1 MKIKKNA
8 AFTLIELLVVVLIIG
23 ILAAVALPQYQTAV
37 KKARYMQLVT
47 VGKSMKDAFE
57 RYYLANSTYPQYWSE
72 LDIQMAGCTESSSAA
87 YMLWCPDFSADMYG
101 GTSKNL
107 IFYSNAN
114 ANKPDG
120 GASASG
126 SMVYSI
132 YLDQSEHPG
141 RRTCSGNERVCKS
154 LGGTLLSGAGS
165 SGTYLLP

>member
-1 MKIKKNA
+1 MKKNA

-87 YMLWCPDFSADMYG
+87 YMLWCSDFSADMYG

-107 IFYSNAN
+107 VF
-114 ANKPDG
+114 
-120 GASASG
+120 
-126 SMVYSI
+126 
-132 YLDQSEHPG
+132 
-141 RRTCSGNERVCKS
+141 
-154 LGGTLLSGAGS
+154 
-165 SGTYLLP
+165 